1 MTITTPI
8 QKKKGLTIYT
18 KQSLWGL
25 SFVLPAFI
33 FFAIFAFYPMI
44 NAFFISFTDYNL
56 MNDPKFVGLE
66 NYARMLSDARFKI
79 TINNT
84 MGFVIGSTIP
94 TILLSLGLALVL
106 QRNFIGRDFVRTLY
120 FLPIVFSGVVVSIVW
135 RLLYHPSGLINTL
148 LGPFIQD
155 TPRWITSGSMAPWA
169 LIILNI
175 WQSVGFYMVIFIAGL
190 QNIPDDFYD
199 AARVDGASSAQSFWY
214 ITLPLLKPTT
224 LLVVV
229 ISIIN
234 FFQTFTYQ
242 YVMTKGG
249 PSDATN
255 VISLFIYLNAFQY
268 QYMGYAS
275 AMSIIMFIF
284 IMILTLI
291 QFRFVRTED
300 ITYV

>member
-66 NYARMLSDARFKI
+66 NYDRMLSDARFKI

-120 FLPIVFSGVVVSIVW
+120 FLPIVFSGVEVSIGRILHVGSPVAAW
-135 RLLYHPSGLINTL
+135 L
-148 LGPFIQD
+148 LG
-155 TPRWITSGSMAPWA
+155 R
-169 LIILNI
+169 
-175 WQSVGFYMVIFIAGL
+175 
-190 QNIPDDFYD
+190 
-199 AARVDGASSAQSFWY
+199 
-214 ITLPLLKPTT
+214 
-224 LLVVV
+224 
-229 ISIIN
+229 
-234 FFQTFTYQ
+234 
-242 YVMTKGG
+242 
-249 PSDATN
+249 
-255 VISLFIYLNAFQY
+255 
-268 QYMGYAS
+268 
-275 AMSIIMFIF
+275 
-284 IMILTLI
+284 
-291 QFRFVRTED
+291 
-300 ITYV
+300 